1 MSKYI
6 ISVEFVTDKM
16 LDQTER
22 DALVAAVIAQIEEPP
37 AKDIYSKRSEYST
50 TVRKFEL
57 NTGHFVT
64 TYVNTDAPEEVD
76 ALS

>member
-16 LDQTER
+16 LDQAER
-22 DALVAAVIAQIEEPP
+22 DALVAAVIAQVEEPP
-37 AKDIYSKRSEYST
+37 AMDIYSKRPDYAT
-50 TVRKFEL
+50 TIKKCEL

-64 TYVNTDAPEEVD
+64 IYVNNDAPEEVD